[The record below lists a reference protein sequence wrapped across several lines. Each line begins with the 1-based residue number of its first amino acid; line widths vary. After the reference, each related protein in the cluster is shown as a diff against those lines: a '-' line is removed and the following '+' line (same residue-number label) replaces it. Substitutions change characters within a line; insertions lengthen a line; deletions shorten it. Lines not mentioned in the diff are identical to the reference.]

1 MTRQNEVSQM
11 VRALLNEP
19 DRRKP
24 EFIETPDMDKMLS
37 AVLRLAMEISVLR
50 DRIDTHEQLAAQH
63 NLYSDDDVENFEPDD
78 TVRAARG
85 ERRSRLIENI
95 LRDLS

>member
-1 MTRQNEVSQM
+1 MTEQDKSEQM
-11 VRALLNEP
+11 VRALLNQP

-50 DRIDTHEQLAAQH
+50 DRIDTHELLAAKH
-63 NLYSDDDVENFEPDD
+63 SLYSDDDVENFEPDD
-78 TVRAARG
+78 AARAARS